1 MIRITIKQLR
11 QIALDEM
18 RRKSPVN
25 ESADLTADTLAEA
38 LADGIKKQL
47 DGDFAVRVANEFFKH
62 GQKPGMMFPA
72 KQEDLES
79 LKSQVAQ
86 KMMTRLGAE
95 LQSFVE
101 SLVARALKLD
111 GADAPGETNESRNLS
126 EGLLPSDYNRCGKCG
141 YDHEYDYSAALH
153 WHDENDDR

>member
-1 MIRITIKQLR
+1 MIEITIKQLR
-11 QIALDEM
+11 QIALNEM
-18 RRKSPVN
+18 RRKSIN
-25 ESADLTADTLAEA
+25 ESADLTADALAEV

-47 DGDFAVRVANEFFKH
+47 DGDFAVDVVNAFFQY

-72 KQEDLES
+72 KHEDLES

-86 KMMTRLGAE
+86 KMMTRLGSE
-95 LQSFVE
+95 LQAFVE
-101 SLVARALKLD
+101 GLVAKALKMD

-126 EGLLPSDYNRCGKCG
+126 ESLLPSDYSRCEKCG
-141 YDHEYDYSAALH
+141 HDHEYDYSASRR